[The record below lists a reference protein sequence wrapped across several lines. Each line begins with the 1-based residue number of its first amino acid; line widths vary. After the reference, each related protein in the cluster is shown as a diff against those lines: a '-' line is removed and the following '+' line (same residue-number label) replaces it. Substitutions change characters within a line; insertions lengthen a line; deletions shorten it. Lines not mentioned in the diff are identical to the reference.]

1 MDGECVAERS
11 EGLKRTKKDLQQRR
25 MTAAMGYLVTPMV
38 PVVVLLGDTQRD
50 PYQRRHA
57 VQALLWS
64 GPFVLLLIVAVGLL
78 IALSDNFVVALCLS
92 PIVVALPFVPGAIWA
107 RRVFLGGDVTIP
119 LVSRFAPARN
129 HEDAQG

>member
-1 MDGECVAERS
+1 VAE
-11 EGLKRTKKDLQQRR
+11 KDLQQRR
-25 MTAAMGYLVTPMV
+25 LTAAMGYLVTPMV
-38 PVVVLLGDTQRD
+38 PIVVLLGDAKRD

-64 GPFVLLLIVAVGLL
+64 GPFVLLLAAAVVMLIVFSG
-78 IALSDNFVVALCLS
+78 NFLVALCLS

-119 LVSRFAPARN
+119 LLSRFAPSHDR
-129 HEDAQG
+129 EDARG